1 MDKVEA
7 AASKILGLSYVG
19 EKYVK
24 RKFRFLFV
32 QEGSAWTRED
42 MVSEI
47 FYSACIYYILK
58 ARRHPREEKPTLNYL
73 KVKIARLHSKQ
84 FQSIIIDK
92 HECTLFH
99 GEIPSLSHLLQL
111 RKQIVSRI
119 IRFVIPVV
127 LNKLIRLE
135 LIF

>member
-1 MDKVEA
+1 VEA
-7 AASKILGLSYVG
+7 AGSKIPGLSYVG

-32 QEGSAWTRED
+32 QEGSAMTREN
-42 MVSEI
+42 MISEI

-58 ARRHPREEKPTLNYL
+58 ARRHPRVEKPTLNYF

-84 FQSIIIDK
+84 FQSIVIEK
-92 HECTLFH
+92 HESSLFQ
-99 GEIPSLSHLLQL
+99 GEIPSFSHLLQL
-111 RKQIVSRI
+111 RKQSVSRI
-119 IRFVIPVV
+119 TMFIIPVV
-127 LNKLIRLE
+127 LNKLIRVE